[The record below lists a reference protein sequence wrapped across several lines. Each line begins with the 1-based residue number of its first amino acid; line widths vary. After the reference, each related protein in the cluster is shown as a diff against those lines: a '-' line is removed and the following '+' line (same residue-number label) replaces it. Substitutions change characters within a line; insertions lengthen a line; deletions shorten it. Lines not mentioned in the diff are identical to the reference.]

1 MATMAPVKKRTS
13 NPYVYPFGGHFAPP
27 PLDKNLLGGKG
38 KGLAEMATLG
48 MPIPPGFIISTEACN
63 DYRHQ
68 GRQFPPGLEASINE
82 AMIDLQREM
91 GAEFGSETNPLL
103 VSVRSGARVSM
114 PGMMDTVLNLG
125 LNDQS
130 VLGFAQKTKNERLA
144 FDSYRRLIMMYSDI
158 VSGVSRKHFEKA
170 FEVLKKREGVEFD
183 NDLSIEGLR
192 QSCLLFKQVHEQHT
206 GKPFPQD
213 AKEQLFQAVKAV
225 FNSWDCERAVL
236 YRQLNHIPDDW
247 GTAVTV
253 ETMVFGNKNAQSATG
268 VGFSRDPATGN
279 NQFYGEFLIN
289 AQGEEV
295 VAGIRTPHPINKN
308 QKKLMQSPLESLEE
322 LMPSVYKELA
332 TIVKKLEKHY
342 TDMQDIEF
350 TIDDGRLFML
360 QTRTGKRTGFAAI
373 RVALEMLEEGLI
385 NEKMVLKRV
394 HPEQLIQLLAPV
406 FNTEAKQKASQH
418 LAAKGL
424 NAGPG
429 AASGKLALSKEVA
442 LEMKHKG
449 IPCILVRQETNPDDF
464 PGMVAAEG
472 ILTLRGG
479 STSHAAVVARGMGK
493 PCVVGC
499 GALFIDEAAKTLLA
513 PHHINKLSV
522 KEGDPISI
530 DGTTGEVFFCK
541 LETSPSEIVQVLITK
556 TKKAEDSL
564 LYRRYQTIMNLS
576 DKYRTMRVRT
586 NADTP
591 EDSLV
596 ARAFGAEGIGL
607 CRTEHMF
614 FDVKRLNDVRCMFFS
629 ASPEERKHA
638 IDRLLPYQKQD
649 FIGIFR
655 AMDGLPVTIRLLDP
669 PLHEFM
675 PHSDEELKTLAKVMK
690 VPYQQLVSTALS
702 LEEHNPMLGHRGCR
716 LGITY
721 PELTAMQAR
730 AIIEAA
736 IEVAQT
742 GIKVRPEIMVPLVGM
757 RAEFEH
763 QKAIIDHT
771 AEQVFE
777 EKGKKI
783 DYIVGTMIELPR
795 AALIAGEIAKDADFF
810 SFGTNDLTQTTF
822 GISRDDGGKF
832 VPIYVGGVPSPIHE
846 GELLHILAED
856 PFQVLDR
863 EGVGQLMRMAV
874 ANGRQV
880 RPDLKC
886 GICGEHGG
894 DPTSVLF
901 CHELGLDY
909 VSCSPYRV
917 PVARLAAALPNL

>member
-1 MATMAPVKKRTS
+1 MATVAPVKKKTS
-13 NPYVYPFGGHFAPP
+13 NPIVYPFGGHFPAP

-48 MPIPPGFIISTEACN
+48 MPIPPGFIITTEACN
-63 DYRHQ
+63 EYRHN
-68 GRQFPPGLEASINE
+68 GRKFPSGLEASIVDSMKALE
-82 AMIDLQREM
+82 KEM
-91 GAEFGSETNPLL
+91 GAEFGSEKRPLL

-114 PGMMDTVLNLG
+114 PGMMDTILNLG

-130 VLGFAQKTKNERLA
+130 VIGFAEMTKNEHLA
-144 FDSYRRLIMMYSDI
+144 YDNYRRLIMMYSDI
-158 VSGVSRKHFEKA
+158 VEGVSRKHFEHA

-183 NDLSIEGLR
+183 NELSVQGLR
-192 QSCLLFKQVHEQHT
+192 QVCILFKQIHEQHT

-213 AKEQLFQAVKAV
+213 AKEQLMQAVKAV

-253 ETMVFGNKNAQSATG
+253 EAMVFGNKNDQSATG

-308 QKKLMQSPLESLEE
+308 QKKLMQSPLDSLEE
-322 LMPSVYKELA
+322 LMPDVYKELEG
-332 TIVKKLEKHY
+332 IVKKLENHY

-373 RVALEMLEEGLI
+373 RIALEMLEEGLI
-385 NEKMVLKRV
+385 NEKMVLRRIQ
-394 HPEQLIQLLAPV
+394 PEQLIQLLAPV
-406 FNTEAKQKASQH
+406 FNTDAKRSASQN

-442 LEMKHKG
+442 LEMKQKG

-464 PGMVAAEG
+464 PGMVASEG

-493 PCVVGC
+493 PCIVGC
-499 GALFIDEAAKTLLA
+499 GALLIDEAAKTLSA
-513 PHHINKLSV
+513 PHHMNKLSV
-522 KEGDPISI
+522 KEGEPISI

-556 TKKAEDSL
+556 TKKPEDSL
-564 LYRRYQTIMNLS
+564 LFRRYQTIMNLS

-591 EDSLV
+591 EDTAV

-614 FDVKRLNDVRCMFFS
+614 FDPKRLNDVRSMFFS
-629 ASPEERKHA
+629 THPEDRKRA
-638 IDRLLPYQKQD
+638 IDHLLPYQKQD
-649 FIGIFR
+649 FVGIFQ

-675 PHSDEELKTLAKVMK
+675 PHTEDELKILSKVMK
-690 VPYQQLVSTALS
+690 VPYQQLVNIAAS

-736 IEVAQT
+736 IEVSQK
-742 GIKVRPEIMVPLVGM
+742 GMKVKPEIMVPLVGM

-763 QKAIIDHT
+763 QKAIIDKT
-771 AEQVFE
+771 AETVFE
-777 EKGKKI
+777 EKGMRI
-783 DYIVGTMIELPR
+783 NYIVGTMIELPR
-795 AALIAGEIAKDADFF
+795 AALVAAEIAKDADFF

-832 VPIYVGGVPSPIHE
+832 VPTYVSGVPSPIHE

-856 PFQVLDR
+856 PFQVIDR
-863 EGVGQLMRMAV
+863 EGVGQLMKMAV
-874 ANGRQV
+874 INGREV
-880 RPDLKC
+880 KPDLKC